1 LITTNIFTTIDQEQ
15 ILLDENIRIIYIRA
29 LENLAQRIDAVRR
42 DTSFTANQFIRQ
54 DLIKYE
60 AEVSR
65 MIQEWTQEGESYPS
79 NKELLYT
86 ALNLYKKDLQ
96 ETTEIVK
103 KRLTLEGIG
112 FPLVEDEIRLIK
124 KATEKL
130 SE

>member
-1 LITTNIFTTIDQEQ
+1 MIDEG
-15 ILLDENIRIIYIRA
+15 IRVIYIRA

-42 DTSFTANQFIRQ
+42 DTSLTANQFIRQ

-86 ALNLYKKDLQ
+86 ALDLYKKDLQ

-103 KRLTLEGIG
+103 QRLTLEGIG
-112 FPLVEDEIRLIK
+112 FPLVEDEMRFIESAI
-124 KATEKL
+124 EKL
-130 SE
+130 SK